1 VCVFFWGV
9 GGNFCHKKLPEA
21 EVRELRGTNL
31 RTEEGKI
38 NVGFK
43 VLRVMVIKTAVF
55 WDVMICSLV
64 DRYISMGLPP
74 SSLCYKDGGNRRR

>member
-1 VCVFFWGV
+1 MSSQLLFLVISMAFCVCVFFWGV
-9 GGNFCHKKLPEA
+9 GGNFCHNKLPEA
-21 EVRELRGTNL
+21 EVCELRGTNL

-55 WDVMICSLV
+55 
-64 DRYISMGLPP
+64 
-74 SSLCYKDGGNRRR
+74 